1 MVAKKIGISR
11 DLIIHPGETIA
22 DVLEERGISQVELAS
37 WTGVTPAYISNVIAG
52 KKDIS
57 AKFAFALEYALDIPK
72 SFWLNL
78 QANYDA
84 ELLEANENQTI
95 DEEER
100 TAREALGDIVK
111 HLRKK
116 GKMPERE
123 SKDDSILSL
132 RKILQISNISNL
144 KDLVPQGAFRMA
156 NAVVNPYVLGAWLR
170 LCQLASDK
178 RNITT
183 HFDINDVDRLI
194 ADIKGIMLRPN
205 ADIQNELRTVMEKY
219 GIVFSVVRNFKGA
232 PVQGYISQKTDG
244 SYQIALTIRGAFAD
258 IFWFSLFHELGHLV
272 NGDLGKN
279 NRFIDSGSDQE
290 KEAKADEFA
299 SNRLINPKEYE
310 DFKQIGDYSIT
321 SINRFAEKQRVPNYI
336 VIGRLQKEKILDY
349 TQYSGYKTRYK
360 WAE

>member
-1 MVAKKIGISR
+1 
-11 DLIIHPGETIA
+11 
-22 DVLEERGISQVELAS
+22 
-37 WTGVTPAYISNVIAG
+37 
-52 KKDIS
+52 
-57 AKFAFALEYALDIPK
+57 
-72 SFWLNL
+72 
-78 QANYDA
+78 
-84 ELLEANENQTI
+84 
-95 DEEER
+95 
-100 TAREALGDIVK
+100 
-111 HLRKK
+111 
-116 GKMPERE
+116 MPERE

-194 ADIKGIMLRPN
+194 ADIKGIMLSPN

-219 GIVFSVVRNFKGA
+219 GIDFSVVRNFKGA
-232 PVQGYISQKTDG
+232 PVQGYISQKSDG

-321 SINRFAEKQRVPNYI
+321 SINRFAGKQRVPNYI